1 MTGEPLGGW
10 MRDHGEAA
18 LQINTTA
25 ARRMRVLCPPNMM
38 CVDANVR
45 GRSASVIVRV
55 SQTPSQCVCAV
66 CPQPLSLSPVVLCVP
81 ASVFS
86 VVCALENDL
95 HVQNLPYMIGRE
107 LT

>member
-1 MTGEPLGGW
+1 MSG
-10 MRDHGEAA
+10 
-18 LQINTTA
+18 
-25 ARRMRVLCPPNMM
+25 
-38 CVDANVR
+38 

-66 CPQPLSLSPVVLCVP
+66 CPQPLSLSPVVLRVP

-95 HVQNLPYMIGRE
+95 YMSR
-107 LT
+107 TYRT